1 MKFIRG
7 SKKEYLILGISSLIS
22 CFLYLAYSAFE
33 SGLGFPLDDAW
44 IHQTF
49 ARNLAYY
56 GEWSFIVGQNSG
68 ASTGPLWGMLLAVL
82 YLVGIPAVWGTYLI
96 GFLII
101 WALGIGGLNIGKRI
115 FPKSSIWPLILGL
128 MCTLEWHLVW
138 GALSGMETMV
148 LGLLSLIIF
157 CWLLDRKG
165 NWFHAGLMIGLTVWI
180 RPDGLTLIGPAL
192 LSLALRGYKTKKAIW
207 KSIGLYSGLLVV
219 VLPYFLFNY
228 VVAGDIWPNTF
239 YAKQAEYAFLREL
252 SFISRFG
259 TVSYQILVGIGT
271 VLIPGLIFEII
282 NLIKKTDWER
292 LGAILWAFGYITIY
306 AWMLPVAYQHG
317 RYIMP
322 VMPILFLMGLSGLLR
337 LIKID
342 SAKRWQWILGRS
354 WSAVAGITL
363 LIFLVLGARSFALDV
378 GVINSEM
385 VEAAEWVNKNTP
397 EEAII
402 AAHDIGALGYFG
414 DRQIRDLAGLIS
426 TEVIPF
432 LWDDEQMAQYLDDE
446 EVDYLYTFI
455 DWYPGLTHGLEI
467 AYQSA
472 GEYADIFGFENTAI
486 YYWKDGK

>member
-22 CFLYLAYSAFE
+22 CALYLAYSALE

-44 IHQTF
+44 IHQAF

-56 GEWSFIVGQNSG
+56 GEWSFIVGETSG

-82 YLVGIPAVWGTYLI
+82 YLVRIPVVWGTYLI
-96 GFLII
+96 GFLIT
-101 WALGIGGLNIGKRI
+101 WALGIGGLNIGKRL
-115 FPKSSIWPLILGL
+115 FPKSTIWPLILGL

-157 CWLLDRKG
+157 CWLLDKKG
-165 NWFHAGLMIGLTVWI
+165 NWFHAGLLIGLTVWI

-192 LSLALRGYKTKKAIW
+192 LSLALRDFKVKKAIW
-207 KSIGLYSGLLVV
+207 RSIGLFSGLLVV

-252 SFISRFG
+252 SILSRFG
-259 TVSYQILVGIGT
+259 TVSYQLLIGIGI
-271 VLIPGLIFEII
+271 VLIPGLIYEII
-282 NLIKKTDWER
+282 NLIQNADWER
-292 LGAILWAFGYITIY
+292 LGAILWAFGYIMIY

-322 VMPILFLMGLSGLLR
+322 VMPIIFLMGLSGLLR
-337 LIKID
+337 LVTID
-342 SAKRWQWILGRS
+342 PTKSWHRILGRS
-354 WSAVAGITL
+354 WSAVAGITML
-363 LIFLVLGARSFALDV
+363 LFLVLGARSFALDV

-385 VEAAEWVNKNTP
+385 VETAEWVNKNTP

-402 AAHDIGALGYFG
+402 ASHDIGALGYFG
-414 DRQIRDLAGLIS
+414 DRHIRDLAGLIS
-426 TEVIPF
+426 PEVIPF
-432 LWDDEQMAQYLDDE
+432 LGDDEQMAKYLDDE
-446 EVDYLYTFI
+446 DVDYLYSFM
-455 DWYPGLTHGLEI
+455 DWYPGLTPGLEI
-467 AYQSA
+467 AYQST
-472 GEYADIFGFENTAI
+472 GEYGAMFGFENTVI
-486 YYWKDGK
+486 YFWKDRE